1 MGYLLLT
8 GGTGLLGE
16 YLVRDLLNRGIK
28 LALLVRSSR
37 KASAHQR
44 VEALLARWEEECGL
58 VLPRPVVLEGDL
70 TEENLGLDA
79 ADLRWIAR
87 NAHTALHNAASLTF
101 QAAGPDGEPWRSNL
115 QGTQHVLDVCRQTG
129 IRKLHHVSTAYVCG
143 LRTGRILE
151 SELDAG
157 QQHGNDYE
165 ISKFRAELL
174 VREAAFLDRPTIYRP
189 SIILGDSQTGYTST
203 FYGFYAPLKLMST
216 MLSKAAGVASTREE
230 LVAHIGFAS
239 QHLTQILN
247 LAGDER
253 KNYVPVDWVSAVMAH
268 IITRPQHHGKTYHLT
283 PAEPVKVA
291 LTRRAIEQAFEK
303 YTELAERKTHSAA
316 EWSEFERY
324 FTEGMKVYQAY
335 WRDDPLFDTTN
346 TRAAA
351 GHLACPELDAGLF
364 LRTCQFAIESNFGRK
379 TIRRTQTPPIDV
391 REKMSPWTRWESVD
405 NNSLSQHVG
414 LQVDGA
420 GGGQWELV
428 LADGRLVAVDPGIS
442 ERCRSTLHLDSQTF
456 ASLAA
461 DTTTAEEAL
470 EAGHVSLEGNG
481 RAPNGHGAIG
491 LPTAILMQALEEA
504 AGTRAGANAR

>member
-16 YLVRDLLNRGIK
+16 YLVRDLLTRGTK

-37 KASAHQR
+37 KASAYQR
-44 VEALLARWEEECGL
+44 VEALLDRWEEECGL
-58 VLPRPVVLEGDL
+58 VFPRPVVLEGDL
-70 TEENLGLDA
+70 TQDNLGLDA

-87 NAHTALHNAASLTF
+87 DCDAALHNAASLTF

-115 QGTQHVLDVCRQTG
+115 HGTQHVLDVCRQAG
-129 IRKLHHVSTAYVCG
+129 IRRLHHVSTAYVCG
-143 LRTGRILE
+143 LRTGRISE

-157 QQHGNDYE
+157 QTHGNDYE
-165 ISKFRAELL
+165 ASKLRAELL
-174 VREAAFLDRPTIYRP
+174 VRQANFLDRPTIYRP

-239 QHLTQILN
+239 HQLTQILN

-268 IITRPQHHGKTYHLT
+268 IITQPQHHGKTYHLT
-283 PAEPVKVA
+283 PSEPVKVA

-335 WRDDPLFDTTN
+335 WRDDPIFDTTN
-346 TRAAA
+346 TRSAA
-351 GHLACPELDAGLF
+351 GHLPCPELDANLF

-379 TIRRTQTPPIDV
+379 TIRRRKAPPIDV

-405 NNSLSQHVG
+405 NSSLAQHVG

-442 ERCRSTLHLDSQTF
+442 ARCRSTLHLNSHTF

-470 EAGHVSLEGNG
+470 GSGQVSLEGT
-481 RAPNGHGAIG
+481 G
-491 LPTAILMQALEEA
+491 LPNVLLVQALEEA
-504 AGTRAGANAR
+504 AGSRASVSAR

>member
-16 YLVRDLLNRGIK
+16 YLVRDLLTRDVK

-37 KASAHQR
+37 KASAHER
-44 VEALLARWEEECGL
+44 VEALLTRWEEECEL

-87 NAHTALHNAASLTF
+87 DCDAALHNAASLTF
-101 QAAGPDGEPWRSNL
+101 QAAGPDDEPWRSNL
-115 QGTQHVLDVCRQTG
+115 QGTRHVLDVCRRTG

-151 SELDAG
+151 ADLDCG
-157 QQHGNDYE
+157 QTHGNDYE
-165 ISKFRAELL
+165 VSKFRAELL
-174 VREAAFLDRPTIYRP
+174 VRAAGFLDRPTIYRP

-239 QHLTQILN
+239 HQLTSILN
-247 LAGDER
+247 LAGCER
-253 KNYVPVDWVSAVMAH
+253 KNYVPVDWVSAVMTH
-268 IITRPQHHGKTYHLT
+268 IITRPQHHGQTYHLA
-283 PAEPVKVA
+283 PPEPVQVQ

-324 FTEGMKVYQAY
+324 FVEGMRVYQAY
-335 WRDDPLFDTTN
+335 WRDDPVFDTTN

-351 GHLACPELDAGLF
+351 GHLPCPPLDADLF
-364 LRTCQFAIESNFGRK
+364 MRVCRFAIESKFGK
-379 TIRRTQTPPIDV
+379 KPARRMKSPPIDV
-391 REKMSPWTRWESVD
+391 REKMSPWLRSEISD
-405 NNSLSQHVG
+405 SRPLDQHVG
-414 LQVDGA
+414 LQIDGA

-428 LADGRLVAVDPGIS
+428 LAGGRLIAVDAGIS
-442 ERCRSTLHLDSQTF
+442 ERCSSTLHLNSRTF

-461 DTTTAEEAL
+461 DTTTAQDAL
-470 EAGHVSLEGNG
+470 ESGQVSLEG
-481 RAPNGHGAIG
+481 RG
-491 LPTAILMQALEEA
+491 LPKALLMHALEEA
-504 AGTRAGANAR
+504 AGSRAAASAP